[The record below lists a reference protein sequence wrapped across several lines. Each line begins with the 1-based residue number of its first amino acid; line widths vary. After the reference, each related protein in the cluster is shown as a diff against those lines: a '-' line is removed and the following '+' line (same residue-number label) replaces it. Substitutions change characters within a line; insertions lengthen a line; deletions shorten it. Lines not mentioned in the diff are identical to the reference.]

1 MIFSNTLRQSVD
13 ITAPLMIQTQK
24 LSSLAFNLSDGVA
37 LRSGKDLTKALHKL
51 HSVQSTPKLLPFF
64 GYLLCFQN
72 VIVGPFFFYSD
83 YLCYI
88 EGREEDLIADDS
100 ERDIVVALK
109 KQAFFCVFHFIL
121 AFYASGRFVPEFLTC
136 ILFWESLR
144 VGKRILCFLFL
155 GALAMLI
162 SGFGFSGFTSN
173 GTLEPEYRNAVNVRF
188 FGIEVK
194 RSPGGDYMG
203 IYGLVPCHQAADG
216 TNIGQIVLRIG
227 WIGKKVMN
235 VFDVTDVCRISG
247 YL

>member
-1 MIFSNTLRQSVD
+1 
-13 ITAPLMIQTQK
+13 MIQTQK

-100 ERDIVVALK
+100 ERDIVVKHKEYIREAKVALK

-121 AFYASGRFVPEFLTC
+121 AFYASGRFVPEFLTSDDFVRLG
-136 ILFWESLR
+136 IFRKYFWLTVYGFYLRQRFYCAWSLS
-144 VGKRILCFLFL
+144 
-155 GALAMLI
+155 ALAMLI

-188 FGIEVK
+188 FGIE
-194 RSPGGDYMG
+194 
-203 IYGLVPCHQAADG
+203 LG
-216 TNIGQIVLRIG
+216 TNT
-227 WIGKKVMN
+227 KV
-235 VFDVTDVCRISG
+235 I
-247 YL
+247 L